1 MPKREIATTPAEVLS
16 SMQEPFM
23 SHESDANPG
32 ATAAWIG
39 SEVVLD
45 LKSQYVCIGTLVGE
59 DHRYFILKNAD
70 VHDLRD
76 SSTTREVYVL
86 DCRRHGLNWN
96 RKRVLVRREE
106 VVSLSLLSDVR
117 E

>member
-1 MPKREIATTPAEVLS
+1 LYHAGEASRHDARYR
-16 SMQEPFM
+16 QEPFM
-23 SHESDANPG
+23 SNESDANPG
-32 ATAAWIG
+32 ATAAWVG

-45 LKSQYVCIGTLVGE
+45 LKSQYVCVGTLIGE

-96 RKRVLVRREE
+96 RKRVLVRRDE
-106 VVSLSLLSDVR
+106 VVSLSLLADVR